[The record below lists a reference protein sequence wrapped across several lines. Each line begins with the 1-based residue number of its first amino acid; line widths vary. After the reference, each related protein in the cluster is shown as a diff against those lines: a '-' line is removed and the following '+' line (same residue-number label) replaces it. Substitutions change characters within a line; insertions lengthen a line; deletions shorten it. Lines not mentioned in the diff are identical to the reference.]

1 MQADGCTMKEN
12 TEPCPAENGGQRV
25 VGGERACINQFPWLV
40 YVECTR
46 WPKLIILPSDFVTLD
61 VPPGPGLAPAPS
73 SLTTTS

>member
-46 WPKLIILPSDFVTLD
+46 WAKQIITPSNFVIYLFFLQDLVLHRLPHL
-61 VPPGPGLAPAPS
+61 
-73 SLTTTS
+73 